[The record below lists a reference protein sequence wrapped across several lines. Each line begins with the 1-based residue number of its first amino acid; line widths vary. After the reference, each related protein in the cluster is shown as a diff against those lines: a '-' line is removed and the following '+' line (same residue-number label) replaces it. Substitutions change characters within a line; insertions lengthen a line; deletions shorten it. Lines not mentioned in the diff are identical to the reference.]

1 MNILLIGCGAY
12 MDQGYA
18 CPGEYKCINS
28 VAEKNGEFAQY
39 DNPVLVGF
47 LRCQCPGRAV
57 ISNIG
62 AVKKNVKVDAVH
74 LSNCMVKA
82 IPMCKNHDFDQF
94 KEIVEKKFGVKCV
107 LGTHAY
113 D

>member
-1 MNILLIGCGAY
+1 
-12 MDQGYA
+12 
-18 CPGEYKCINS
+18 
-28 VAEKNGEFAQY
+28 
-39 DNPVLVGF
+39 
-47 LRCQCPGRAV
+47 V

-62 AVKKNVKVDAVH
+62 AVKKNVEVDAVH

-82 IPMCKNHDFDQF
+82 IPMCKYHDFDQF